1 MKRVGKVMHLI
12 FCLISLFC
20 KFCCC
25 ILALRF
31 SMKDV
36 MLLCLMG
43 VHVDKKNIN
52 FFFDLGVDIYNFFV
66 CTWSMKTNKNL

>member
-36 MLLCLMG
+36 MLLCLMS
-43 VHVDKKNIN
+43 VHVDQKNIK
-52 FFFDLGVDIYNFFV
+52 FFFDLGVDIYNFLFAHGQ
-66 CTWSMKTNKNL
+66 